1 MKDSE
6 KIRILD
12 DTILSLEAASEKAA
26 VMINALDQ
34 DYFSLNED
42 GDKIYFFDRAVTQ
55 HNILTDYV
63 WQIGNMLNEAR
74 KMLSEWSEAKEQNQ

>member
-12 DTILSLEAASEKAA
+12 DTILSLEIANEKAA
-26 VMINALDQ
+26 VMVNALDQ

-42 GDKIYFFDRAVTQ
+42 CDKLYFFDKAVTQ
-55 HNILTDYV
+55 HNILMDYV
-63 WQIGNMLNEAR
+63 WQIGNTLDEAR
-74 KMLSEWSEAKEQNQ
+74 KMLREWKAEEET